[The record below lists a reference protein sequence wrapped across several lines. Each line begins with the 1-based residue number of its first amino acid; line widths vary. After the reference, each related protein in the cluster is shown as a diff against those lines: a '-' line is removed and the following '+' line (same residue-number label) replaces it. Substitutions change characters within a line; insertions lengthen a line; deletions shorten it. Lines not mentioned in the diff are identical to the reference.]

1 MEYNFAGRA
10 IVNVCCDK
18 CGSDD
23 VAIPNA
29 EQSLDPIPCNA
40 CGADNGSLAL
50 LDQQIEAQIAHQQGD
65 DLGSSVADM
74 FKGSPNVRVIKD

>member
-1 MEYNFAGRA
+1 MEYNFSGQAV
-10 IVNVCCDK
+10 VNVCCDK

-29 EQSLDPIPCNA
+29 ERSLDPILCNS

-50 LDQQIEAQIAHQQGD
+50 LDQQIEAQIAHEHGD
-65 DLGSSVADM
+65 ELGASLADV
-74 FKGSPNVRVIKD
+74 FKGSPNVRIAKD